1 MFTFGR
7 EHELKCA
14 RDAFKSDNDAEL
26 MLQVV
31 NAIHDLLDKKIDFT
45 EAEIVLKKGIV
56 EGNRATWDKTGSWLL
71 KMSKDFP
78 ETEDTWKE
86 LAKHPKTEV
95 RYRVACHIGD
105 FPSKYHGE
113 LYATLTADKS
123 KKVKNQADAK
133 WHYFEHPEEYT

>member
-14 RDAFKSDNDAEL
+14 RAAFKSDNDAEL

-31 NAIHDLLDKKIDFT
+31 NSIHDLLDKKIKYAD
-45 EAEIVLKKGIV
+45 AELILKMGIT
-56 EGNRATWDKTGSWLL
+56 EGNRATWDGTGSWLL

-78 ETEDTWKE
+78 ETENTWKE
-86 LAKHPKTEV
+86 LAEHPKAEV
-95 RYRVACHIGD
+95 RYRVACHIGL
-105 FPSKYHGE
+105 FPSKYQE
-113 LYATLTADKS
+113 DLYATLTADKS
-123 KKVKNQADAK
+123 KRVKNQADAK